1 MDGANVD
8 PNGLE
13 LNWRISRR
21 ILTKILDDKT
31 FDVKSLK
38 LPLENYIEELK
49 NDSDDEDNDADMDPN
64 DDNEEEDDWDVF
76 DSIPEEFSFEEVG
89 LVEEPAGFDEE
100 GEEITQFVPRL
111 IETMKEDETE
121 GLIWVSLL

>member
-1 MDGANVD
+1 MDGTNVD

-64 DDNEEEDDWDVF
+64 DDNNEEDDWDVF
-76 DSIPEEFSFEEVG
+76 DSIPEEFSFEEVE
-89 LVEEPAGFDEE
+89 LVAEVGFDEE
-100 GEEITQFVPRL
+100 GEEITEIVPRL

>member
-1 MDGANVD
+1 MKYFPTSKADQSLLESDFGVYRAMDGANVD

-13 LNWRISRR
+13 LNWRISRH
-21 ILTKILDDKT
+21 ILTKILDDKS

-64 DDNEEEDDWDVF
+64 DDNNEESNKE
-76 DSIPEEFSFEEVG
+76 S
-89 LVEEPAGFDEE
+89 DEYS
-100 GEEITQFVPRL
+100 
-111 IETMKEDETE
+111 D
-121 GLIWVSLL
+121 

>member
-21 ILTKILDDKT
+21 ILTKILDDKS

-38 LPLENYIEELK
+38 LPLENYIDELK
-49 NDSDDEDNDADMDPN
+49 NNDEEDEDMDQN
-64 DDNEEEDDWDVF
+64 DDNEDEDDWDVF
-76 DSIPEEFSFEEVG
+76 DSIPEDLSFEQVG
-89 LVEEPAGFDEE
+89 LVEEVGFDEE
-100 GEEITQFVPRL
+100 LGEEVTQFVPRL

>member
-21 ILTKILDDKT
+21 VLTKILDDKS

-38 LPLENYIEELK
+38 LPLENYIDELK
-49 NDSDDEDNDADMDPN
+49 NNDDEDEAMDQNEDA
-64 DDNEEEDDWDVF
+64 EDEDEWDVF
-76 DSIPEEFSFEEVG
+76 DSIPEDFSFEQVG
-89 LVEEPAGFDEE
+89 LVEEDGFDEE

>member
-21 ILTKILDDKT
+21 ILTKILDDKS

-38 LPLENYIEELK
+38 LPLENYIDELK
-49 NDSDDEDNDADMDPN
+49 NNDDEDEAMDQNEDA
-64 DDNEEEDDWDVF
+64 EDEDEWDVF
-76 DSIPEEFSFEEVG
+76 DSIPEDFSFEQVG
-89 LVEEPAGFDEE
+89 LVEEDGFDEE